1 MSSSTDLA
9 LTPSPIGEVRYSLL
23 QLLSELKAERAA
35 AAFAMEK
42 LDQGEILKILKAK
55 KVRRAKK

>member
-1 MSSSTDLA
+1 MSTSIELA
-9 LTPSPIGEVRYSLL
+9 VTPAPIGEVRYSLR
-23 QLLSELKAERAA
+23 QLLGELKHERSA

-42 LDQGEILKILKAK
+42 LDQTEILKILKAK